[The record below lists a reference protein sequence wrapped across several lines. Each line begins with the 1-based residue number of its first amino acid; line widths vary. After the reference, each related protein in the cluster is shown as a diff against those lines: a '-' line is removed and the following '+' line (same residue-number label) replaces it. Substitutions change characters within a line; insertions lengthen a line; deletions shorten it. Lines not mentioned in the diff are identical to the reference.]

1 MKEHS
6 KKFNDLYAKAKA
18 QNFLTIDDLNLN
30 YADSDEERIEL
41 CDLLREEGIEIT
53 FSYDIDSSK
62 QIKQDKPKTKTVKK
76 AVKRIIT
83 SEEELKELTK
93 PKKETEPKKDYL
105 PDAPDEDTIIKT
117 EDDNKEKKPTSLKD
131 LKNKKKKVVI
141 EEDDELD
148 NEDDLSD
155 DYDDEDLSDELD
167 SIDDDEDS
175 IDDEDNDD
183 EYEDLAEDDLDTLN
197 DEDFYN
203 ASDDNEA
210 EKYEYD
216 NFDDLIYSEA
226 SKSNTKIVVSD
237 PVRMYL
243 KEIGRINLLTPDE
256 EKEIAKVI
264 YDTQREKEEYDEK
277 IKRGIMPTSEE
288 EAYMKK
294 RIEQGE
300 QAKKTLIEA
309 NLRLVVN
316 IAKHFNNADM
326 EFADLIQEG
335 SIGLSK
341 AVTKFDYTRGN
352 KFSTYAT
359 GWIKQAITRAIA
371 DQARTIRIP
380 VHMNETINK
389 LNKKERELTHDLGRK
404 PTYEELADVMGVTV
418 DKLMMIKRVSQKTKS
433 LEDPVGEEDD
443 SSYGDFIPDNN
454 SPNPEEYT
462 ANEALKREIN
472 TLLSNLS
479 DREERVIKL
488 RFGLI
493 DGRIK
498 TLEEVGKEYN
508 VTRERIRQIEAKALR
523 KLKHP
528 SRRNKLLDFNK

>member
-1 MKEHS
+1 MDEDDEE
-6 KKFNDLYAKAKA
+6 NDPYLDDEEDD
-18 QNFLTIDDLNLN
+18 NLDSFLDDEDDEYNDEDDSDIVDEELSDDDLDELN
-30 YADSDEERIEL
+30 DEEFYNSSDEE
-41 CDLLREEGIEIT
+41 EI
-53 FSYDIDSSK
+53 
-62 QIKQDKPKTKTVKK
+62 
-76 AVKRIIT
+76 
-83 SEEELKELTK
+83 
-93 PKKETEPKKDYL
+93 
-105 PDAPDEDTIIKT
+105 
-117 EDDNKEKKPTSLKD
+117 
-131 LKNKKKKVVI
+131 
-141 EEDDELD
+141 
-148 NEDDLSD
+148 
-155 DYDDEDLSDELD
+155 
-167 SIDDDEDS
+167 
-175 IDDEDNDD
+175 
-183 EYEDLAEDDLDTLN
+183 
-197 DEDFYN
+197 
-203 ASDDNEA
+203 

-226 SKSNTKIVVSD
+226 SKTNTKIVVSD

-256 EKEIAKVI
+256 EREIAKVI
-264 YDTQREKEEYDEK
+264 YDTQREKEEFDEK
-277 IKRGIMPTSEE
+277 IRRGIMPTPDE
-288 EAYMKK
+288 EANMKK
-294 RIEQGE
+294 RVEQGE

-404 PTYEELADVMGVTV
+404 PSYEELADVMGITV

-454 SPNPEEYT
+454 NPNPEEYT
-462 ANEALKREIN
+462 AQEALKREIN

-493 DGRIK
+493 DGRTK
-498 TLEEVGKEYN
+498 TLEEVGKEFG

-523 KLKHP
+523 KLRHP
-528 SRRNKLLDFNK
+528 SRRNKLMDYDR